1 MQGRKSNNLIVLI
14 GPFLL
19 ELRKMQLI
27 LLSHLLDVVQTLH
40 FLKPK
45 RQSESI
51 YAFTCMSIISQDCCL
66 TWMDLA
72 GIG

>member
-1 MQGRKSNNLIVLI
+1 
-14 GPFLL
+14 
-19 ELRKMQLI
+19 LRKMQLI

-40 FLKPK
+40 FVEPK

-51 YAFTCMSIISQDCCL
+51 YAFAYMSIICQDCYL